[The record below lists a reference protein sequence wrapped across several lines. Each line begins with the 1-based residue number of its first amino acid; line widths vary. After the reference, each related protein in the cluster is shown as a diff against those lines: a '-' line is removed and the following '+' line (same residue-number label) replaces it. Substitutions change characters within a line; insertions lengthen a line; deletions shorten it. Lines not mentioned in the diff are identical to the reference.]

1 MRYLAAIVLLVLLS
15 TCTRSKV
22 LVVATGLVEG
32 GGGAGTNSLPTLDIL
47 VTMENDA
54 TGFNPG
60 DLMTVNFD
68 SEDRTGE
75 IVMGG
80 LYALLRLDPPPALPG
95 RVELYRHFEPL
106 LDSFT
111 WDSVPYTGPTI
122 SAVTPNEAQVG
133 TQVSIS
139 GSGFSAGVLRVFFGG
154 IEGTV
159 DSSTDVSISATVP
172 ADAVP
177 GLVMVLV
184 DDFSAYGVVGF
195 QPLDAMGQPVE
206 PPVSFHLFSCF
217 PSSAPVQT
225 AVQIWG
231 VNFTVSS
238 VPYFNDASSSRVF
251 GIEIID
257 VPPIGEILTG
267 FAVAVPKVPTGA
279 GTLRLEQSGAVTNE
293 LPINVEDSP

>member
-1 MRYLAAIVLLVLLS
+1 MRYLAAIALLLLLS
-15 TCTRSKV
+15 TCTRGKK

-32 GGGAGTNSLPTLDIL
+32 GGGAGTNNLPTLDIL

-60 DLMTVNFD
+60 DLMVVLWD
-68 SEDRTGE
+68 GQDRTGE
-75 IVMGG
+75 IAMGG
-80 LYALLRLDPPPALPG
+80 LYALLRLDPPPAVPG
-95 RVELYRHFEPL
+95 RVELYRHFQPL

-111 WDSVPYTGPTI
+111 WDSVSYTGPTI
-122 SAVTPNEAQVG
+122 DSVTPNEAQVG
-133 TQVSIS
+133 AQVTVS

-159 DSSTDVSISATVP
+159 DASSDVSITATVP

-184 DDFSAYGVVGF
+184 DEFAAYGVVGF
-195 QPLDAMGQPVE
+195 QPLDAMDQPVPMPE
-206 PPVSFHLFSCF
+206 GFHLFSCF

-231 VNFTVSS
+231 VSFTESS
-238 VPYFNDASSSRVF
+238 VPAFNDTFSSRVF
-251 GIEIID
+251 GIETTD
-257 VPPIGEILTG
+257 VPPLGEILTG
-267 FAVAVPKVPTGA
+267 FAVAVPEVPTGA
-279 GTLRLEQSGAVTNE
+279 GTLRLEISGAVTNE
-293 LPINVEDSP
+293 LPIRVEDSP